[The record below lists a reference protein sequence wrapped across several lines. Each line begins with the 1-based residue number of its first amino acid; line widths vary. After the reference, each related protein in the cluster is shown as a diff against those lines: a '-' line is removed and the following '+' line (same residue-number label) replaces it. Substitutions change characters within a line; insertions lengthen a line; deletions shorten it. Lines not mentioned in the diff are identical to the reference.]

1 MGFVRLQRRVG
12 RVVLIIVIF
21 LSVQHLNNSTG
32 ATVVTVTNQTVNEPP
47 TDGVRGSVWIK

>member
-47 TDGVRGSVWIK
+47 TDGVRGSV